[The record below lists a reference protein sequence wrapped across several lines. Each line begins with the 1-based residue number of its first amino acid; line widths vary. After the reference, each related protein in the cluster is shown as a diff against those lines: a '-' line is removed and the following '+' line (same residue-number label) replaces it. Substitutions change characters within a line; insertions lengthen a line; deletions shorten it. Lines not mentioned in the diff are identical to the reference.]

1 MQENIEDLKSNS
13 NEVWQRLIS
22 DDQRLNKLESSID
35 KLDAE
40 LMADTKIVQIDQLMM
55 ADVELMADAK
65 LMADAEIMVNAET
78 MVDAELMADT
88 KVVQIII

>member
-35 KLDAE
+35 KLDG
-40 LMADTKIVQIDQLMM
+40 
-55 ADVELMADAK
+55 ELMADAK
-65 LMADAEIMVNAET
+65 LMADAEIMVSAET

-88 KVVQIII
+88 KIVQI

>member
-40 LMADTKIVQIDQLMM
+40 LI
-55 ADVELMADAK
+55 ADAK
-65 LMADAEIMVNAET
+65 LMADAEIMVNTET